1 MKKRYFILFL
11 ALPFLVLPF
20 LVLSCTQ
27 ENLPE
32 PQPAGKTLTISAT
45 LAAETDDPNTRI
57 SLEQE
62 HLKIKPRWE
71 EGDHIGL
78 CVVANGQAYTQTV
91 NVVIDQKNN
100 KKASFTFTLPTGD
113 YPTFDL
119 YGLYGGDGF
128 QENSTLVKL
137 PDNPVADTE
146 AGIRKAMVL
155 TFAKKN
161 INVSSPDFSVNFSHL
176 GSVFKI
182 LVSNTDAVNFTTIS
196 GISRAVLA
204 SNSADPLGLHVNT
217 DKSSGR
223 YNVATGDFTE
233 TTSIAELSFVL
244 PGVINLKPGDSQEF
258 WGWFI
263 PKEGP
268 NWPDLE
274 LKLLDASDNV
284 LLTTTGIKEAKPS
297 PPVSGKAYHFFAEY
311 NNNSFTFSSL
321 IKGKFTDP
329 RDGNVYKTVKIGDKI
344 VMAENLRYLPEVI
357 GPNTGTTTSNPN
369 TSYYYVY
376 DYDGTDVE
384 TAKESP
390 NYKTYGVLYN
400 WPAAMNGATT
410 SETVPSRVQGIC
422 PDGWHLPSHE
432 EWGEIFLTYT
442 SYYSQAGPYF
452 KAIGTIAEGG
462 GLWRDTTIVIT
473 KVTNFSGFTALPAG
487 SRVRSSDTK
496 GKFENMGFTAFFLS
510 STGHTNGTQA
520 YTHRF
525 TYYQNEVIRGAL
537 ARSSGMSVRCV
548 KNY

>member
-113 YPTFDL
+113 YSKFDL

-146 AGIRKAMVL
+146 EGIKGAMVL

-161 INVSSPDFSVNFSHL
+161 IDVSSPDFSVNFSHL

-244 PGVINLKPGDSQEF
+244 PGTIDLKPGTSQEF

-263 PKEGP
+263 PKEGT
-268 NWPDLE
+268 NWPDLK
-274 LKLLDASDNV
+274 LKLLDASDNL
-284 LLTTTGIKEAKPS
+284 LLTTTDIKAAKPS
-297 PPVSGKAYHFFAEY
+297 PPVSGKAYHFLTEY

-329 RDGNVYKTVKIGDKI
+329 RDGNVYKTVVIGTKI
-344 VMAENLRYLPEVI
+344 VMAENLRYLPEVMGRLI
-357 GPNTGTTTSNPN
+357 SSSDEPC
-369 TSYYYVY
+369 YYVY
-376 DYDGTDVE
+376 GFGQDAAITDVLSVE
-384 TAKESP
+384 DAKATD
-390 NYKTYGVLYN
+390 NYKIYGVLYN
-400 WPAAMNGATT
+400 WPAAMGA
-410 SETVPSRVQGIC
+410 C
-422 PDGWHLPSHE
+422 PDGWHLPSHAE
-432 EWGEIFLTYT
+432 LLSIFETYGSAWT
-442 SYYSQAGPYF
+442 TRGIHF
-452 KAIGTIAEGG
+452 KAIGNTTNGF
-462 GLWRDTTIVIT
+462 GLWKDANTDADNV
-473 KVTNFSGFTALPAG
+473 SGFTALPGG
-487 SRVRSSDTK
+487 SKSGTNV
-496 GKFENMGFTAFFLS
+496 TAFSGIGEFASFYTSTES
-510 STGHTNGTQA
+510 STTN
-520 YTHRF
+520 
-525 TYYQNEVIRGAL
+525 
-537 ARSSGMSVRCV
+537 ARRPQFRDYDGNIANNANGVKSAAHSVRCV
-548 KNY
+548 KDY

>member
-1 MKKRYFILFL
+1 MKKRFFILFL

-27 ENLPE
+27 EDIPPE
-32 PQPAGKTLTISAT
+32 SMAETFTVYAT
-45 LAAETDDPNTRI
+45 LGTDTNNPNTRI
-57 SLEQE
+57 SMEQNIIDMK
-62 HLKIKPRWE
+62 LKWE
-71 EGDHIGL
+71 DDDQIAL
-78 CVVANGQAYTQTV
+78 CIVANEQAYTQTV
-91 NVVIDQKNN
+91 NVDIDPKNN

-182 LVSNTDAVNFTTIS
+182 LVSNTDAANFTTIS

-268 NWPDLE
+268 NWPELK
-274 LKLLDASDNV
+274 LKLLDALDNV

-344 VMAENLRYLPEVI
+344 VMAENLRYLPEVMGRLI
-357 GPNTGTTTSNPN
+357 SKSDEPC
-369 TSYYYVY
+369 YYVY
-376 DYDGTDVE
+376 GFGQDAAITDVLSVE
-384 TAKESP
+384 DAKDTD
-390 NYKTYGVLYN
+390 NYKIYGVLYN

-410 SETVPSRVQGIC
+410 SNTIPSRVQGVC
-422 PDGWHLPSHE
+422 PAGWHLPSHAE
-432 EWGEIFLTYT
+432 LLSIFEVYGTAWAT
-442 SYYSQAGPYF
+442 RGIYF
-452 KAIGTIAEGG
+452 KAIGNTNNGF
-462 GLWRDTTIVIT
+462 GLWNDNN
-473 KVTNFSGFTALPAG
+473 TNATNISGFTALPAG
-487 SRVRSSDTK
+487 SKSGTASNAFSNIGTHASFYTSTEDTDDTNAIRPQLRATDGNINK
-496 GKFENMGFTAFFLS
+496 DASGKKYAA
-510 STGHTNGTQA
+510 H
-520 YTHRF
+520 
-525 TYYQNEVIRGAL
+525 
-537 ARSSGMSVRCV
+537 SVRCV

>member
-1 MKKRYFILFL
+1 MKKRFFILFL

-27 ENLPE
+27 EDLPE

-45 LAAETDDPNTRI
+45 LAAETDDPNTKI
-57 SLEQE
+57 SLEQDN
-62 HLKIKPRWE
+62 LNIKPRWE
-71 EGDHIGL
+71 EGDYIGL
-78 CVVANGQAYTQTV
+78 CVVANEQAYTQTV
-91 NVVIDQKNN
+91 NVDIDPKNN

-182 LVSNTDAVNFTTIS
+182 LVSNTDAANFTTIS

-263 PKEGP
+263 PKEDT
-268 NWPDLE
+268 NWPELK

-344 VMAENLRYLPEVI
+344 VMAENLRYLPKVMARKTE
-357 GPNTGTTTSNPN
+357 SKED
-369 TSYYYVY
+369 SCYYVY
-376 DYDGTDVE
+376 GFGNKNTDEGELDVE
-384 TAKESP
+384 AAKDTVT
-390 NYKTYGVLYN
+390 YKIYGVLYN
-400 WPAAMNGATT
+400 WPAAMGA
-410 SETVPSRVQGIC
+410 C
-422 PDGWHLPSHE
+422 PDGWHLPSYPE
-432 EWGEIFLTYT
+432 FKDIIEKLEFGT
-442 SYYSQAGPYF
+442 SNTNRGSSF
-452 KAIGTIAEGG
+452 KSIGNTTNGF
-462 GLWRDTTIVIT
+462 GLWTDDN
-473 KVTNFSGFTALPAG
+473 TNATNISGFTALPAG
-487 SRVRSSDTK
+487 RKKGGTGPSAFADSKEFSFFYSSSRFSEEEKDKDRIRTYQLRGDNESITLGECVR
-496 GKFENMGFTAFFLS
+496 NAA
-510 STGHTNGTQA
+510 N
-520 YTHRF
+520 
-525 TYYQNEVIRGAL
+525 
-537 ARSSGMSVRCV
+537 SVRCV